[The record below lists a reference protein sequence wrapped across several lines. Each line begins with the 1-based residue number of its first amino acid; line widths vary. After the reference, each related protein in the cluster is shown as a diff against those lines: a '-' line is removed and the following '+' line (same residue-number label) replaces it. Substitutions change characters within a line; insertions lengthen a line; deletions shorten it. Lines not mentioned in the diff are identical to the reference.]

1 MAGSPP
7 LRHEATRRRR
17 LERRAGI
24 LLLLCGALVAVA
36 PRLSAQAPEASGTEP
51 DNDIGRIEARINT
64 APVEIDGNTLFRVRG
79 ATSLPAA
86 TRAGNISRRI
96 EAIAADPTI
105 PLTSLR
111 VSEADGLS
119 WIMAGDRPVMTV
131 TEADARVEQLSRQ
144 ELAIAHLTRL
154 RLTISEYRE
163 ARKPAA
169 VREHMRDTLI
179 AAVLAA
185 LAIAGV
191 LLLNFWSGRLITR
204 VLERRAGAVQPSV
217 SIVKAERIHD
227 AIRQVRHFL
236 TGALLL
242 IILFEFASFALG
254 RFPGTRYLAN
264 HLISLVVDPLR
275 VIGQGALEQL
285 PNVVFLAVLTVVFR
299 VALRVFRAVFEAVER
314 GTLPLPGFEADWAL
328 PTYKIVRFAW
338 IAFGVVV
345 AYPYLP
351 GSRSEAFKGVSIFV
365 GVLFSLGSSSAIA
378 NVIAGY
384 LLIYRRA
391 FRIGDRVKIG
401 ETVGDVTDSRL
412 QVTRLRSLK
421 NEEVVIPN
429 STILNSEVT
438 NYTALA
444 RTQGLILHT
453 TVGIGY
459 ETPWRQVEAM
469 LLLAA
474 ERTPGILR
482 TPAPFVLQ
490 RALAD
495 YSVNYEINVFTDRAD
510 LLLELYHELH
520 RSVLDVFNEYGVQI
534 MTPSYMADPAQPKI
548 VRSADWHLAPAA
560 PPRIETEPA

>member
-1 MAGSPP
+1 MAASPP
-7 LRHEATRRRR
+7 LRHDATRRRR
-17 LERRAGI
+17 FVRRAGI
-24 LLLLCGALVAVA
+24 VLLCGALVAIA
-36 PRLSAQAPEASGTEP
+36 PRLAAQAPEASGAGS
-51 DNDIGRIEARINT
+51 DADSDIGRIEARINT

-86 TRAGNISRRI
+86 TRAANISGRI

-131 TEADARVEQLSRQ
+131 TEADARLEQLSRQ

-169 VREHMRDTLI
+169 VREHLRDTLM
-179 AAVLAA
+179 AGLLAA
-185 LAIAGV
+185 LAMAVV
-191 LLLNFWSGRLITR
+191 LVLNFWSGRLISR
-204 VLERRAGAVQPSV
+204 VLERRAGAVQK

-227 AIRQVRHFL
+227 AVRQVRHFI

-242 IILFEFASFALG
+242 IILFQFASFALG

-264 HLISLVVDPLR
+264 HLVSLVVDPLR

-299 VALRVFRAVFEAVER
+299 IALRVFRALFEAVER
-314 GTLPLPGFEADWAL
+314 GTLRLPGFEADWAV

-351 GSRSEAFKGVSIFV
+351 GSRSEAFKGVTIFV

-401 ETVGDVTDSRL
+401 ETIGDVTDSRL

-453 TVGIGY
+453 MVGIGY

-520 RSVLDVFNEYGVQI
+520 RRVLDVFNEYGVQI

-548 VRSADWHLAPAA
+548 VPSTDWHLAPAT